1 MAIFICTKFILKTN
15 PIDKQGVN
23 TFLKQSTRNK
33 MNDVELRATLAKL
46 VKQIECIDAKISQM
60 PQVQI
65 QVSSRLLPTLLALQK
80 IGSGTATQ
88 VSRITQRCR
97 AFESKNLN
105 ELCLMGAVT
114 KEKVGH
120 EKVFKAK
127 TAVDLLNVEVVPANI
142 RCRSVQH

>member
-1 MAIFICTKFILKTN
+1 
-15 PIDKQGVN
+15 
-23 TFLKQSTRNK
+23 

-105 ELCLMGAVT
+105 ELCLMGAVS
-114 KEKVGH
+114 KQKVGH
-120 EKVFKAK
+120 EKVFKAN
-127 TAVDLLNVEVVPANI
+127 ASVDLFNVAALPHSI
-142 RCRSVQH
+142 RCTSVQH